1 MASARNWPLMNV
13 IAHILPQ
20 SSRYHEAMQ
29 RLIALIALVFA
40 FASLAGTT
48 VAHAHRYVSTPI
60 VVLNMVDENN
70 KSIPV
75 TVTIQRGEID
85 LGAGIVMPCGPHH
98 AIPVMVPALPQ
109 PPTCA
114 APELGLISGDTRWPE
129 TELLRPP
136 RSA

>member
-1 MASARNWPLMNV
+1 MAGTGNRQLSQGTANL
-13 IAHILPQ
+13 LPQ

-29 RLIALIALVFA
+29 RLVALIALVFA

-98 AIPVMVPALPQ
+98 AIPVSVPALPQ
-109 PPTCA
+109 PPHRA
-114 APELGLISGDTRWPE
+114 EPELVHSRGIALWREALP
-129 TELLRPP
+129 LRPP
-136 RSA
+136 RSF

>member
-1 MASARNWPLMNV
+1 MAVARNRHMKTP
-13 IAHILPQ
+13 IAHFLPQ
-20 SSRYHEAMQ
+20 SSPYHGAMQ

-98 AIPVMVPALPQ
+98 AIPVILPAMPQ
-109 PPTCA
+109 PPACA
-114 APELGLISGDTRWPE
+114 APELGLISGDPRWPD
-129 TELLRPP
+129 TQLLRPP
-136 RSA
+136 RTA